1 MNALAPARGQVFLV
15 DIGQGLKP
23 WVVVSNNHR
32 NRNLRDVLAARMTT
46 TSRHRD
52 VPTVI
57 ALSSA
62 DAPLVG
68 YVNCDDIVPLYKD
81 TDLGRPAGA
90 LTPATMRK
98 VSEAMR
104 IVIP

>member
-1 MNALAPARGQVFLV
+1 MPARGQVYLV
-15 DIGQGLKP
+15 DLGYGRKP

-32 NRNLRDVLAARMTT
+32 NRALSSVLAARLTT
-46 TSRHRD
+46 TRRQRE
-52 VPTVI
+52 VPTII
-57 ALSSA
+57 ALSDG

-68 YVNCDDIVPLYKD
+68 FVVCDDIEQLDREWYL
-81 TDLGRPAGA
+81 TRPAGA

-98 VSEAMR
+98 ISEAMR